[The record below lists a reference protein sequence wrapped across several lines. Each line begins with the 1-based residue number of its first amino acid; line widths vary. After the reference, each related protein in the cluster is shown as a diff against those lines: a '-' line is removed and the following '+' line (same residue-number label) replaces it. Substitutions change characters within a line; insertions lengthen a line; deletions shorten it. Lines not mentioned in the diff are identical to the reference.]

1 MIAYAI
7 QLVTN
12 KKTVAFLDMEEIY
25 SKYKKGNNIDIIFEN
40 SQKADVVFITNL
52 RDFES
57 AGIFNDYLNPLL
69 KARIIED
76 LPTIFFS
83 DFKIIE
89 LSRRME
95 RKFKYQ
101 DFGWKQF
108 INIIQQAANNSELS
122 F

>member
-7 QLVTN
+7 QLVAN
-12 KKTVAFLDMEEIY
+12 NKTVSFLDMEEIY
-25 SKYKKGNNIDIIFEN
+25 SKYKKGINVDVIFEK
-40 SQKADVVFITNL
+40 SQKANVVFVTNL

-57 AGIFNDYLNPLL
+57 SGIFNECLIPLL
-69 KARIIED
+69 KARIVED

-95 RKFKYQ
+95 RKFNYQ

-108 INIIQQAANNSELS
+108 INIIQQAANNTELS